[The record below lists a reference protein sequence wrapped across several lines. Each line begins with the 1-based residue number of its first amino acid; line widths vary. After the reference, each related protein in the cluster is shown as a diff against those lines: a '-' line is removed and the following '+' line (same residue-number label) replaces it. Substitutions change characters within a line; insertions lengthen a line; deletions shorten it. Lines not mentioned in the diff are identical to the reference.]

1 MPRNKSTAGLVLKND
16 KEITSR
22 NLRQL
27 VRKVKNYK
35 NFLEENDKYTTEFL
49 DIGDGVAVSKRKI

>member
-1 MPRNKSTAGLVLKND
+1 MNFHGLVLKND

>member
-1 MPRNKSTAGLVLKND
+1 MNFHGLVLKND

-35 NFLEENDKYTTEFL
+35 TFLEENDKYTTEFL